1 MNIFAVH
8 EDPRLAALELPDK
21 LIPKMI
27 VESAQMLS
35 TAHRVLDG
43 DEKADAKLLYKKAY
57 ENHPS
62 CIWVREDA
70 MNYWWLWMH
79 ALTLCE
85 EYKWRFVD
93 DETSSKTH
101 KTEFV
106 IHQLQ
111 ELPLNIPANKDTN
124 WEVLADL
131 PLCMPDQYK
140 QSGNSNHQN
149 HQWYATD
156 SYQKFVTQ
164 DKPYMKDVFQAY
176 ARAIQKKEK
185 HNENAHGYGAHNSSG
200 IDYPPRWVVGNATPE
215 QKKHIDLHKLMNP
228 ETAI

>member
-1 MNIFAVH
+1 MNIFAVSD
-8 EDPRLAALELPDK
+8 DPRMAALELPDK

-43 DEKADAKLLYKKAY
+43 DERADMLHLYKKAY

-62 CIWVREDA
+62 CIWVRKDA

-85 EYKWRFVD
+85 EYKWRFS
-93 DETSSKTH
+93 DEGGIAVH
-101 KTEFV
+101 KTETV
-106 IHQLQ
+106 IHALQ

-140 QSGNSNHQN
+140 EGIDHASYTVN
-149 HQWYATD
+149 
-156 SYQKFVTQ
+156 SYQQFVTQ
-164 DKPYMKDVFQAY
+164 DKPYMQDVFKAY
-176 ARAIQKKEK
+176 TRAIQKKESSK
-185 HNENAHGYGAHNSSG
+185 ANYDNSSLN
-200 IDYPPRWVVGNATPE
+200 YPPQWVTRNATPE

>member
-1 MNIFAVH
+1 MNIFAVND
-8 EDPRLAALELPDK
+8 DPRIAALELPDK

-43 DEKADAKLLYKKAY
+43 DAGADAKLLYKKAY

-62 CIWVREDA
+62 CVWVREDA

-79 ALTLCE
+79 ALTLCA
-85 EYKWRFVD
+85 EYKWRFVGD
-93 DETSSKTH
+93 TTSTKTH

-111 ELPLNIPANKDTN
+111 DLPLNIPANKDTN
-124 WEVLADL
+124 WEVLQDL

-140 QSGNSNHQN
+140 QGSDHRI
-149 HQWYATD
+149 YAME
-156 SYQKFVTQ
+156 SYQQFVTQ
-164 DKPYMKDVFQAY
+164 DKPYMQDVFKAY
-176 ARAIQKKEK
+176 TRAIQKKEHYK
-185 HNENAHGYGAHNSSG
+185 NDINSSG
-200 IDYPPRWVVGNATPE
+200 IDYPPQWVTRNATPE
-215 QKKHIDLHKLMNP
+215 QRKHIDLHKLMNP
-228 ETAI
+228 ESAI

>member
-1 MNIFAVH
+1 MNIFAVND
-8 EDPRLAALELPDK
+8 DPRLAALELPDK

-43 DEKADAKLLYKKAY
+43 DAGADAKLLYQKAY

-62 CIWVREDA
+62 TIWVRQDA

-85 EYKWRFVD
+85 EYKWRFSPD
-93 DETSSKTH
+93 GNNLAKNH

-111 ELPLNIPANKDTN
+111 DLPVNIPAKKENR
-124 WEVLADL
+124 WQVLADL

-140 QSGNSNHQN
+140 HGKEHQV
-149 HQWYATD
+149 YAVE
-156 SYQKFVTQ
+156 SYQQFVTQ
-164 DKPYMKDVFQAY
+164 DKPYMEDVFKAY
-176 ARAIQKKEK
+176 ARAITRKS
-185 HNENAHGYGAHNSSG
+185 HWENHHSNSSK
-200 IDYPPRWVVGNATPE
+200 IDYPPQWVTRNATPE

-228 ETAI
+228 ESAV

>member
-1 MNIFAVH
+1 MNIFAVSD
-8 EDPRLAALELPDK
+8 DPRLAALQLPDK

-43 DEKADAKLLYKKAY
+43 DERANMLHLYKKAY

-62 CIWVREDA
+62 TIWVRQDA

-85 EYKWRFVD
+85 EYKWRFSP
-93 DETSSKTH
+93 EGQGIGNPH
-101 KTEFV
+101 KTEDV
-106 IHQLQ
+106 IHALQ
-111 ELPLNIPANKDTN
+111 ELPLNIPAKKDTN

-140 QSGNSNHQN
+140 EPGHNVNSQN
-149 HQWYATD
+149 HQWYAVE

-164 DKPYMKDVFQAY
+164 DKPYMQDVFKAY
-176 ARAIQKKEK
+176 ARAIQKKELFK
-185 HNENAHGYGAHNSSG
+185 EHYSNASG
-200 IDYPPRWVVGNATPE
+200 VDYPPQWVTGHATPE

>member
-1 MNIFAVH
+1 MNIFAVN

-21 LIPKMI
+21 LVPKMI

-43 DEKADAKLLYKKAY
+43 DAKADAKGLYKKAY

-85 EYKWRFVD
+85 EHRWRFTD
-93 DETSSKTH
+93 GDSDAPH
-101 KTEFV
+101 KTLSI
-106 IHQLQ
+106 IHALQ
-111 ELPLNIPANKDTN
+111 DLPLNIPAEKDTN
-124 WEVLADL
+124 WEVLQDL

-140 QSGNSNHQN
+140 TEGGYDQTPTG
-149 HQWYATD
+149 A
-156 SYQKFVTQ
+156 YQKFVTQ
-164 DKPYMKDVFQAY
+164 DKPYMQDVFKAY
-176 ARAIQKKEK
+176 TRAIQKKQAYQD
-185 HNENAHGYGAHNSSG
+185 HHSNSSG
-200 IDYPPRWVVGNATPE
+200 VDYPPQWVTRNATPE

>member
-1 MNIFAVH
+1 MNIFAVND
-8 EDPRLAALELPDK
+8 DPRLAALQLPDK

-43 DEKADAKLLYKKAY
+43 DARADAKGLYKKAY

-62 CIWVREDA
+62 TIWVRQDA

-79 ALTLCE
+79 ALTLCQ
-85 EYKWRFVD
+85 EYRWRFSN
-93 DETSSKTH
+93 ETGIAMH
-101 KTEFV
+101 KTETV
-106 IHQLQ
+106 IHALQ
-111 ELPLNIPANKDTN
+111 DLPLNIPANKDTN
-124 WEVLADL
+124 YEVLADL

-140 QSGNSNHQN
+140 QTGTGGYHQV
-149 HQWYATD
+149 YATE
-156 SYQKFVTQ
+156 SYQQFVTQ
-164 DKPYMKDVFQAY
+164 DKPYMEDVFKAYTRAIEKKQAY
-176 ARAIQKKEK
+176 QN
-185 HNENAHGYGAHNSSG
+185 HYSNSSG
-200 IDYPPRWVVGNATPE
+200 MDYPPDWVTRNATPE

>member
-1 MNIFAVH
+1 MNIFAVSD
-8 EDPRLAALELPDK
+8 DPRLAALQLPDK
-21 LIPKMI
+21 LVPKMI

-43 DEKADAKLLYKKAY
+43 DEKADMLHLYKKAY

-62 CIWVREDA
+62 TIWVRKDA

-85 EYKWRFVD
+85 EYKWRFSPD
-93 DETSSKTH
+93 GQSLANPH
-101 KTEFV
+101 KTESV
-106 IHQLQ
+106 IHALQ
-111 ELPLNIPANKDTN
+111 ELPLNIPTEKDTN

-140 QSGNSNHQN
+140 EPGHTNQGN
-149 HQWYATD
+149 HQWYVTEA
-156 SYQKFVTQ
+156 YQKFITQ
-164 DKPYMKDVFQAY
+164 DKPYMQDVFKAY
-176 ARAIQKKEK
+176 ARAITRKSHWQD
-185 HNENAHGYGAHNSSG
+185 HHSNSSG
-200 IDYPPRWVVGNATPE
+200 IDYPPSWVTKNATPE

-228 ETAI
+228 ETAV

>member
-1 MNIFAVH
+1 MNIFAVSD
-8 EDPRLAALELPDK
+8 DPRLAALQLPDK
-21 LIPKMI
+21 LVPKMI

-43 DEKADAKLLYKKAY
+43 DEKADMLHLYKKAY

-62 CIWVREDA
+62 TIWVRKDA

-85 EYKWRFVD
+85 EYKWRFT
-93 DETSSKTH
+93 DEGGIGMH
-101 KTEFV
+101 KTV
-106 IHQLQ
+106 PIIHALQ

-124 WEVLADL
+124 YEVLADL

-140 QSGNSNHQN
+140 ESGHSNYHQY
-149 HQWYATD
+149 YAVE

-164 DKPYMKDVFQAY
+164 DKPYMQDVFKAY
-176 ARAIQKKEK
+176 TRAIQKKQANK
-185 HNENAHGYGAHNSSG
+185 DHYSDSSE
-200 IDYPPRWVVGNATPE
+200 IDYPPQWVTRNATPE

-228 ETAI
+228 ETAV

>member
-43 DEKADAKLLYKKAY
+43 DERADILHLYKKAY

-62 CIWVREDA
+62 TIWVRKDA

-79 ALTLCE
+79 ALTLCA
-85 EYKWRFVD
+85 EYKWRFT
-93 DETSSKTH
+93 DEEEYITGIAVH
-101 KTEFV
+101 KTESV
-106 IHQLQ
+106 IHALQ
-111 ELPLNIPANKDTN
+111 ELPLNIPAEKDTS
-124 WEVLADL
+124 WEVLQDL

-140 QSGNSNHQN
+140 QSGNGKYHQY
-149 HQWYATD
+149 YATE
-156 SYQKFVTQ
+156 SYQQFITQ
-164 DKPYMKDVFQAY
+164 DKPYMEDVFKAY
-176 ARAIQKKEK
+176 TRAIQKKEHFK
-185 HNENAHGYGAHNSSG
+185 DHHSNSSA
-200 IDYPPRWVVGNATPE
+200 IDYPPQWVTRNATPE

>member
-1 MNIFAVH
+1 MNIFAVN
-8 EDPRLAALELPDK
+8 EDPRIAALQLPDK

-43 DEKADAKLLYKKAY
+43 DKEADVKGLYKKAY

-62 CIWVREDA
+62 CVWVREDA

-79 ALTLCE
+79 ALTLCA
-85 EYKWRFVD
+85 EYRWRFT
-93 DETSSKTH
+93 DEGGIGMH
-101 KTEFV
+101 KTESV
-106 IHQLQ
+106 INALQ
-111 ELPLNIPANKDTN
+111 DLPLNIPANKDTN
-124 WEVLADL
+124 WEVLTDL

-140 QSGNSNHQN
+140 QGAANQM
-149 HQWYATD
+149 YTTE
-156 SYQKFVTQ
+156 SYQQFVTQ
-164 DKPYMKDVFQAY
+164 DKPYMQDVFKAY
-176 ARAIQKKEK
+176 TRAIEKKQVYK
-185 HNENAHGYGAHNSSG
+185 DHYSHSSG
-200 IDYPPRWVVGNATPE
+200 MDYPPDWVTRNATPE

>member
-1 MNIFAVH
+1 MNIFAVN

-21 LIPKMI
+21 LVPKMI

-43 DEKADAKLLYKKAY
+43 DAGADAKLLYKKAY

-62 CIWVREDA
+62 CIWVRKDA

-93 DETSSKTH
+93 DETSTKTH

-111 ELPLNIPANKDTN
+111 DLPVNIPTEKETS
-124 WEVLADL
+124 WEVLQDL

-140 QSGNSNHQN
+140 QGSNHN
-149 HQWYATD
+149 MYTTE
-156 SYQKFVTQ
+156 SYQQFITQ
-164 DKPYMKDVFQAY
+164 DKPYMQDVFQAY
-176 ARAIQKKEK
+176 TRAIQMKEK
-185 HNENAHGYGAHNSSG
+185 YGDAHNSSRVN
-200 IDYPPRWVVGNATPE
+200 YPPQWVTRNATPE
-215 QKKHIDLHKLMNP
+215 QKRHIDLHKLMNP

>member
-43 DEKADAKLLYKKAY
+43 NEKADAKGLYKKAY

-62 CIWVREDA
+62 TIWVRQDA

-79 ALTLCE
+79 ALTLCA
-85 EYKWRFVD
+85 EYEWRFTN
-93 DETSSKTH
+93 ETGMAVH
-101 KTEFV
+101 KTETV
-106 IHQLQ
+106 IHELQ
-111 ELPLNIPANKDTN
+111 DLPLNIPAKKESS

-140 QSGNSNHQN
+140 QGSNH
-149 HQWYATD
+149 HMYTTE
-156 SYQKFVTQ
+156 SYQQFITQ
-164 DKPYMKDVFQAY
+164 DKPYMEDVFKAY
-176 ARAIQKKEK
+176 TRAIQKKQTYQN
-185 HNENAHGYGAHNSSG
+185 HHSNSSRV
-200 IDYPPRWVVGNATPE
+200 DYPPQWVTRNATSE

>member
-21 LIPKMI
+21 LVPKMI

-43 DEKADAKLLYKKAY
+43 DAEADAKGLYKKAY

-62 CIWVREDA
+62 TIWVRQDA

-79 ALTLCE
+79 ALTLCA
-85 EYKWRFVD
+85 EYRWRFTDGIGGVN
-93 DETSSKTH
+93 TPSNSH
-101 KTEFV
+101 KTESV
-106 IHQLQ
+106 INALQ
-111 ELPLNIPANKDTN
+111 DLPVNIPAEKDAS
-124 WEVLADL
+124 WEVLEDL

-140 QSGNSNHQN
+140 TENGYDQRATQAYQS
-149 HQWYATD
+149 
-156 SYQKFVTQ
+156 FVTR
-164 DKPYMKDVFQAY
+164 DKPYMEDVFKAY
-176 ARAIQKKEK
+176 TRAIQQKG
-185 HNENAHGYGAHNSSG
+185 HYQDHHSNFSG
-200 IDYPPRWVVGNATPE
+200 VDYPPQWVTRNATPK

>member
-1 MNIFAVH
+1 MNIFAVN
-8 EDPRLAALELPDK
+8 EDPRMAALELPDK

-43 DEKADAKLLYKKAY
+43 DERADMLHLYKKAY

-62 CIWVREDA
+62 TIWVRQDA

-79 ALTLCE
+79 ALTLCQ
-85 EYKWRFVD
+85 EYEWRFTGED
-93 DETSSKTH
+93 DPIGMH
-101 KTEFV
+101 KTV
-106 IHQLQ
+106 PIINALQ

-124 WEVLADL
+124 WEVLQDL

-140 QSGNSNHQN
+140 QSGNGKYHQY
-149 HQWYATD
+149 YATE
-156 SYQKFVTQ
+156 SYQQFITQ
-164 DKPYMKDVFQAY
+164 DKPYMEDVFKAY
-176 ARAIQKKEK
+176 TRAIEKKQANQN
-185 HNENAHGYGAHNSSG
+185 HYSDSSG
-200 IDYPPRWVVGNATPE
+200 VDYPPQWVVRNATPE

-228 ETAI
+228 ESVV

>member
-1 MNIFAVH
+1 MNIFAVN

-21 LIPKMI
+21 LVPKMI

-43 DEKADAKLLYKKAY
+43 DERADMLHLYKKAY

-62 CIWVREDA
+62 TIWVRQDA

-79 ALTLCE
+79 ALTLCA
-85 EYKWRFVD
+85 EYRWRFTDGIGGVD
-93 DETSSKTH
+93 TSSNTH
-101 KTEFV
+101 KTESV
-106 IHQLQ
+106 ISALQ
-111 ELPLNIPANKDTN
+111 ELPLNIPAEKDTN
-124 WEVLADL
+124 WEVLADF

-140 QSGNSNHQN
+140 EPGHNNRQN
-149 HQWYATD
+149 HQWYVTE
-156 SYQKFVTQ
+156 SYQRFITQ
-164 DKPYMKDVFQAY
+164 DKPYMQDVFKAY
-176 ARAIQKKEK
+176 SRAIQQKELYK
-185 HNENAHGYGAHNSSG
+185 DHHSNFSG
-200 IDYPPRWVVGNATPE
+200 LDYPPRWVVENATPE

>member
-1 MNIFAVH
+1 MNIFAVN

-21 LIPKMI
+21 LVPKMI

-43 DEKADAKLLYKKAY
+43 DAGADAKGLYKKAY

-62 CIWVREDA
+62 CVWVRQDA

-85 EYKWRFVD
+85 EYKWRFT
-93 DETSSKTH
+93 DESGISMH
-101 KTEFV
+101 KTV
-106 IHQLQ
+106 PIIHALQ
-111 ELPLNIPANKDTN
+111 ELPLNIPTNKDTN
-124 WEVLADL
+124 WEVLQDL

-140 QSGNSNHQN
+140 TEGGYDQTTTG
-149 HQWYATD
+149 A
-156 SYQKFVTQ
+156 YQKFVTQ
-164 DKPYMKDVFQAY
+164 DKPYMEDVFKAY
-176 ARAIQKKEK
+176 TRAIQKKEANK
-185 HNENAHGYGAHNSSG
+185 DHYSDSSG
-200 IDYPPRWVVGNATPE
+200 VNYPPQWVTRNATAE